1 MESTLSGVGVLDK
14 SVSVLAALEADGPLS
29 LVDLAAS
36 TGLPRATA
44 HRLAVAL
51 EAHGLVRRD
60 DGGHFALGLRFVAL
74 SRAAGAQFPLA
85 DISRPTL
92 ERLRDEVGESV
103 QLYVRE
109 GEARRCLVSLE
120 SPHGL
125 RWIVPEGALF
135 PLDRGSAGTVLS
147 RTRVPSAMTKAATA
161 KAAMTKAATAKAAW
175 VESIEAR
182 ERGVCSVSAPVTGPG
197 GRVLAAVSVS
207 GPVERLGR
215 TPGRRHGRAV
225 AEAAAEI
232 TRAAGQ
238 A

>member
-1 MESTLSGVGVLDK
+1 MESSLSGVGVLDK

-29 LVDLAAS
+29 LADLAAS

-60 DGGHFALGLRFVAL
+60 DGGRFALGLRFVAF

-85 DISRPTL
+85 EISRPAL

-147 RTRVPSAMTKAATA
+147 RSRVPSTRTKL
-161 KAAMTKAATAKAAW
+161 AW

-197 GRVLAAVSVS
+197 DRVLAAVSVS

-225 AEAAAEI
+225 ANAAAEI
-232 TRAAGQ
+232 TRAAEQ

>member
-29 LVDLAAS
+29 LADLAAS

-51 EAHGLVRRD
+51 ETHGLVRRD
-60 DGGHFALGLRFVAL
+60 DGGRFALGLRFVAF

-85 DISRPTL
+85 EISRPTL

-147 RTRVPSAMTKAATA
+147 GTRAPATVA
-161 KAAMTKAATAKAAW
+161 KAVW

-225 AEAAAEI
+225 ADAAAEI
-232 TRAAGQ
+232 TRAAER